1 MFAATFIPPR
11 YFVSYIIQFQFHR
24 ALCQEAEIFDPNKRR
39 LKPLHQCDIYN
50 HTRAGNLLGRMLQM
64 GSSRPWPDAM
74 EVLTGQREMDAS
86 GLLDYFKPLS
96 DWLKRENIR
105 TNEPLDWLKGKCG
118 TR

>member
-1 MFAATFIPPR
+1 MTGRSR

-39 LKPLHQCDIYN
+39 LKPLHQCDIYK
-50 HTRAGNLLGRMLQM
+50 HTRAGNLFGRMLQM

-96 DWLKRENIR
+96 DWLQRENSR
-105 TNEPLDWLKGKCG
+105 TNEPLDWLKGECG
-118 TR
+118 IR